1 MICHTDQR
9 EHSHTYQFIV
19 KQKIIEQTCKYDISL
34 EQLQNGKKL
43 YMILYWM
50 LNSESLNT
58 LSEQLSSLIFQQ
70 YQPLGNQHSGHIPA
84 AVSTFLLKEQD

>member
-1 MICHTDQR
+1 
-9 EHSHTYQFIV
+9 
-19 KQKIIEQTCKYDISL
+19 
-34 EQLQNGKKL
+34 
-43 YMILYWM
+43 MILYWM